1 MWFFVHKISLN
12 TYIKFISYLVDGMQ
26 QMIFGELGIVGSEE
40 CLTYEKKREAFIRTQ
55 QYQILESK
63 IA

>member
-40 CLTYEKKREAFIRTQ
+40 CLTYEKKERGI
-55 QYQILESK
+55 Y
-63 IA
+63 